1 MIMSLEEKK
10 QEVIED
16 FSVYDEWLD
25 KYEYLI
31 ELGKTLEAYPEEE
44 KTEDKLIK
52 GCQSRVW
59 LDYELKDGKLYF
71 RADSDAIITKGIISL
86 LLSVYSGRTPSEIAA
101 DDFDFVEKIGL
112 KENLSPT
119 RANGLVSMI
128 DTIKWIANDAAA
140 KEQMA
145 GQAGHD
151 ENTQAGH
158 DENTQA
164 GHDENTQAGH
174 DGAVIPGSTG
184 NPSKDVLSAEDVAAL
199 QPLYADVIL
208 ALKQVYDPEIPV
220 NIYDLGLIYELN
232 IDKDRKVSIVMTFTA
247 PNCPMADEVMHEVE
261 DCVKRVPGVTGCSIE
276 LTFEPVWDRSMLSEE
291 ARVDL
296 GLDYEEDD
304 YGKLS

>member
-1 MIMSLEEKK
+1 M
-10 QEVIED
+10 
-16 FSVYDEWLD
+16 YDEWLD

-31 ELGKTLEAYPEEE
+31 ELGKALEAYPEEQ
-44 KTEDKLIK
+44 KTEEKLIK

-59 LDYELKDGKLYF
+59 LDYEMKDGKLYF

-86 LLSVYSGRTPSEIAA
+86 LISVYSGRTPAEIAA
-101 DDFDFVEKIGL
+101 DDFGFVDQIGL

-128 DTIKWIANDAAA
+128 DTIKWVANEMAE
-140 KEQMA
+140 KEKMA

-151 ENTQAGH
+151 EKSQVGH
-158 DENTQA
+158 DEKSQV
-164 GHDENTQAGH
+164 GHD
-174 DGAVIPGSTG
+174 DVVIPGSTG
-184 NPSKDVLSAEDVAAL
+184 NLSENVLTAEDVAAL

-261 DCVKRVPGVTGCSIE
+261 DSVKRVPGVTGCSIE

>member
-1 MIMSLEEKK
+1 MTLEEKK
-10 QEVIED
+10 QAVIEE
-16 FSVYDEWLD
+16 FSMYDEWLD

-31 ELGKTLEAYPEEE
+31 ELGKALEAYPEEE

-59 LDYELKDGKLYF
+59 LDYALKDGKLYF

-86 LLSVYSGRTPSEIAA
+86 LISVYSGRTPQEIAN
-101 DDFDFVEKIGL
+101 DDFGFVDQIGL
-112 KENLSPT
+112 RENLSPT

-128 DTIKWIANDAAA
+128 ETIKNAA
-140 KEQMA
+140 KEMA
-145 GQAGHD
+145 G
-151 ENTQAGH
+151 
-158 DENTQA
+158 
-164 GHDENTQAGH
+164 
-174 DGAVIPGSTG
+174 
-184 NPSKDVLSAEDVAAL
+184 KDVLTAEDVAAL

-232 IDKDRKVSIVMTFTA
+232 IDKERKVSILMTFTA

-261 DCVKRVPGVTGCSIE
+261 DSVKRVPGVTGCSIE

-296 GLDYEEDD
+296 GLDYEEDE